1 MCHKKIDPIGLA
13 LENFDPVGR
22 WREHYP
28 VFKKNEKGQRV
39 VEPGGGID
47 PVGTLPDGTKISGIL
62 DLKKWVVANI
72 DEFSKCLAEKLL
84 MYATGRPLS
93 YVERREIAELVR
105 ENKLKQNRFG
115 DLFFSLIDSQA
126 FRTK

>member
-1 MCHKKIDPIGLA
+1 
-13 LENFDPVGR
+13 
-22 WREHYP
+22 
-28 VFKKNEKGQRV
+28 
-39 VEPGGGID
+39 
-47 PVGTLPDGTKISGIL
+47 
-62 DLKKWVVANI
+62 
-72 DEFSKCLAEKLL
+72 